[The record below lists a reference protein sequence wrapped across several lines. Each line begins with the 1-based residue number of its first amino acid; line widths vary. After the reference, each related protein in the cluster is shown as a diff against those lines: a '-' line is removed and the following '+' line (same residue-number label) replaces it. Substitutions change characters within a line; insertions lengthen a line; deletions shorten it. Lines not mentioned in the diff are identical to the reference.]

1 MHHPGVNPGSDG
13 PKKVVFWV
21 KNWPKRE
28 DAIMRKISPGN
39 CIMGQNT
46 PQEMGLDV
54 LGIFMHHPG
63 INPGPG

>member
-1 MHHPGVNPGSDG
+1 
-13 PKKVVFWV
+13 
-21 KNWPKRE
+21 
-28 DAIMRKISPGN
+28 MRKISPGN